1 MSGAA
6 GGDGRPRQARRPFG
20 ICSSVWRRAGVPAA
34 TRAPAGA
41 GLGEAD
47 GEVHCLPGRTAPD
60 CQVEPGRPHWDGP
73 RLPRRCRTLR
83 GPGRP
88 RPRSTRRGRRPG
100 AVAGAHV
107 ALALAQ
113 QLEDGFGGLHVSSWG
128 VGAGRAQRPRRRP
141 DDVDVNYH
149 RVVDHVNAVA
159 RAAAKSRHRTPL
171 IPGWRGRRRR
181 DQPVGP
187 PAGSRA
193 RKNRRSGTK
202 SRSSKG
208 ARCTI
213 SLPTAITTIS

>member
-1 MSGAA
+1 MQTRSHPLSGAA

-73 RLPRRCRTLR
+73 VSHAAAGHSVDQGDLVRDP
-83 GPGRP
+83 
-88 RPRSTRRGRRPG
+88 PG
-100 AVAGAHV
+100 AEGVREPLPASMWRSRLRAARGWLRWAPCV
-107 ALALAQ
+107 LL
-113 QLEDGFGGLHVSSWG
+113 G

-149 RVVDHVNAVA
+149 RVVDLVNAVA
-159 RAAAKSRHRTPL
+159 RAAARPDTE
-171 IPGWRGRRRR
+171 RR
-181 DQPVGP
+181 
-187 PAGSRA
+187 
-193 RKNRRSGTK
+193 
-202 SRSSKG
+202 
-208 ARCTI
+208 
-213 SLPTAITTIS
+213 